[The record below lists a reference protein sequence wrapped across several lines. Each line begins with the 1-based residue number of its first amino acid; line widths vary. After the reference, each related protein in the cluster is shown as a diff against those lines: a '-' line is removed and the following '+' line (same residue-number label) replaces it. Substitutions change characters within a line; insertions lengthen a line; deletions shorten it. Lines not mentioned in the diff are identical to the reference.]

1 MLVETTINAQTKNY
15 LKEMELA
22 ELIKKME
29 FDKEYMVQI
38 FNFFTDVH
46 PQDIRKF
53 IIAYGIAE
61 KNLKDF
67 YEKYVKPY
75 YPNKQLEEMLEN
87 A

>member
-1 MLVETTINAQTKNY
+1 MIVETTINAQTKNY
-15 LKEMELA
+15 LKEKKLA

-46 PQDIRKF
+46 LQDVQRF
-53 IIAYGIAE
+53 IIAYGITE
-61 KNLKDF
+61 KNIKDF

-75 YPNKQLEEMLEN
+75 YPNKQLEEMFEN

>member
-1 MLVETTINAQTKNY
+1 MIVETTINAQTENY
-15 LKEMELA
+15 LKESELA

-29 FDKEYMVQI
+29 FDREYMVQI

-46 PQDIRKF
+46 PQDIQRF
-53 IIAYGIAE
+53 IIAYGIGE
-61 KNLKDF
+61 KNLKGF